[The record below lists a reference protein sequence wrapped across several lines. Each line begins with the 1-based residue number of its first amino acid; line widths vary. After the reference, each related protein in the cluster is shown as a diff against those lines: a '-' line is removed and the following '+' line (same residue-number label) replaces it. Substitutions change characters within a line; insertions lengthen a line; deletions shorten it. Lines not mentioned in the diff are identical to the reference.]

1 MVHAATAL
9 STEGQYLQIANQG
22 ESNIVSVDDS
32 EHTAIQNRLF
42 GKVSPLYY
50 KARVR
55 LSFSLSEEFKK
66 HFVLI
71 KGLIEFNRSKDFSF
85 EYNLAQRTFETDV
98 DTGQLNDLQ
107 VFFENILTW
116 LTQELRFKSALKV
129 VLEFENR
136 YKKAQAE
143 AYAELM
149 ELSPNKFL

>member
-9 STEGQYLQIANQG
+9 STEEQYLQIANQG
-22 ESNIVSVDDS
+22 ESNIVSVDGS
-32 EHTAIQNRLF
+32 EHTAIQNHLF
-42 GKVSPLYY
+42 AKVSPLYY
-50 KARVR
+50 NARVR
-55 LSFSLSEEFKK
+55 LSFSLSEEFKQ

-85 EYNLAQRTFETDV
+85 EYNRAQRTFETDV
-98 DTGQLNDLQ
+98 DAGQLNDLQ

-116 LTQELRFKSALKV
+116 LNQELTFKSALKV
-129 VLEFENR
+129 VIEFENR